1 MCAALSPIP
10 SRPLSGEKFR
20 FSSRQSRASMRCL
33 CRPGRVCFFFFC
45 FSLVSLHHLSEPSE
59 TSFLATGVGRCSPIR
74 SQLAHT
80 APTGPVTRL
89 ADVVPLLRPLTGHK
103 SPHRAEFGFSCQNE
117 LTPPPKGG
125 GAGYRLSWVG
135 RVTLLVHNGAT
146 AAQQG
151 WSGASLVSFPYLAFK
166 IAHRA
171 TQGRVCIYFRF
182 PPAFPGGK

>member
-1 MCAALSPIP
+1 
-10 SRPLSGEKFR
+10 
-20 FSSRQSRASMRCL
+20 MRCL

-135 RVTLLVHNGAT
+135 RVDPARSQRGHSGPTGLVWGFAGVVSLPGFQNRT
-146 AAQQG
+146 QG
-151 WSGASLVSFPYLAFK
+151 HTGASLV
-166 IAHRA
+166 
-171 TQGRVCIYFRF
+171 F
-182 PPAFPGGK
+182 PPERTHPSP